1 MRKFC
6 AIVVLMAVLF
16 TSCGPSNED
25 LTDAISEHMVRV
37 GMAQGNDYHALKID
51 LVKRGEEKD
60 KAIDVVAAI
69 SGGISPA
76 GTEQGTVVPSPFS
89 DTLHLTLAEVD
100 GRWEVRGPTEK

>member
-1 MRKFC
+1 
-6 AIVVLMAVLF
+6 MAVLF
-16 TSCGPSNED
+16 ASCGPSNED

-51 LVKRGEEKD
+51 LVKRGDEKD